1 MLSSQVFPDYTS
13 AEKRADAAVHIV
25 GLIAAPLAVAWL
37 FAHAGAAITPGR
49 IVAGTV
55 YAVGLIG
62 MLTASA
68 LYNLVRAGRLKSM
81 LRRLD
86 HAMIYVMIAGTYTP
100 LSFVVLPRDM
110 AIPLCILIWLLAA
123 IGSALKLTTRQG
135 WGERIS
141 IFLYLA
147 MAWTALLP
155 LVAALPGSA
164 IVLMLAGAVVY
175 SLGSFIHTRVAWPFH
190 NAVWHAMVLGA
201 AGIHLAAIAQV
212 IAMPV
217 TP

>member
-201 AGIHLAAIAQV
+201 AGIAQV